1 MIVTPLEDSLR
12 IVTQADHARFAAELL
27 GLFRIDAVR
36 LHPRRALLLRAVAEH
51 DNGWW
56 EFDAAP
62 APDADG
68 MPPDFR
74 SIGEADRCEIW
85 RRGVARHAT
94 SEPAVAALVATHAL
108 RLLGGKESGGP
119 GRSEFLAELEERRD
133 GFARE
138 GGLDAAEIGSL
149 DRWMELADALALAA
163 ALGSA
168 SPVVRDELQA
178 EVRESDG
185 RIHLALSP
193 LPLAG
198 ATRLIL
204 ASRRIARRHY
214 DSAADL
220 GGALATARWEGVTVL
235 VGPPGRA

>member
-27 GLFRIDAVR
+27 GLFRSDALR

-62 APDADG
+62 SPGADG

-74 SIGEADRCEIW
+74 SVGEADRREIW
-85 RRGVARHAT
+85 RRGVARHAA

-108 RLLGGKESGGP
+108 RLLGGRESAGP
-119 GRSEFLAELEERRD
+119 GRSEFLVALEERRNEL
-133 GFARE
+133 AEE

-149 DRWMELADALALAA
+149 DRWMELADALGLAV

-168 SPVVRDELQA
+168 SPVRRDDLRV

-198 ATRLIL
+198 ATRLTL
-204 ASRRIARRHY
+204 ACRRIARRRFG
-214 DSAADL
+214 SAADL
-220 GGALATARWEGVTVL
+220 GGALAAARWDEVTV
-235 VGPPGRA
+235 VVEPHDRA